1 MNFETNSLG
10 IPSGILMTMSKIP
23 ALSQKVLA
31 EWLRMPER
39 QELFPGLNL
48 GPAKDLVRNPFLFA
62 DPCLPVCR
70 SVPDLEIILAFL
82 AA

>member
-10 IPSGILMTMSKIP
+10 ITSGILMTMSKIP

-39 QELFPGLNL
+39 QELFPGLPL
-48 GPAKDLVRNPFLFA
+48 CSLVNENAGIFDIVIR
-62 DPCLPVCR
+62 
-70 SVPDLEIILAFL
+70 ILDVIPRL
-82 AA
+82 LV

>member
-10 IPSGILMTMSKIP
+10 ITSEILMTMSKFP

-39 QELFPGLNL
+39 QELFPGLVL
-48 GPAKDLVRNPFLFA
+48 GGVGWWGGINSNNRVKPN
-62 DPCLPVCR
+62 
-70 SVPDLEIILAFL
+70 SVKLS
-82 AA
+82 